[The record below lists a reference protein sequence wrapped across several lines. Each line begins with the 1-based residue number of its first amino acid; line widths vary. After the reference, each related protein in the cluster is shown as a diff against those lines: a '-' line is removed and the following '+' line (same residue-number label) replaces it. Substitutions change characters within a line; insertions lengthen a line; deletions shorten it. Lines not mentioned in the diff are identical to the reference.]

1 MKKFRCLS
9 LPENKKAEMAIK
21 DRAVSNWLLLGVV
34 LVFFQVVIGG
44 VTRLTDSGLSI
55 TEWAVIQGTLP
66 PLNEVEWNEAFDK
79 YKVHASKQYLS
90 LHADMDLKEF
100 KVIFFWEYFH
110 RLWARMMG
118 FAFLFPFLFF
128 LFKKRLTKRIIRR
141 LGVVILLAMC
151 AATFGWIMVASG
163 LNDDSRTW
171 VSAYKLIIHL
181 GIATTLIAY
190 LYKTYLISLGEARG
204 KDFKLFTPILNNS
217 TININKLG
225 AYKFGRILLLVLF
238 VQILLGGL
246 MAGMRAGLIHPH
258 FPVFVNF
265 DRFLL
270 ALDSI
275 NQSIESE
282 IVNYEPSSSIK
293 AFVQAFHR
301 AMAYALIIISV
312 IYGFFL
318 KKRGLLNR
326 YSKVYL
332 GVLTVQFLLGVLTI
346 INCFGSVPVFYGA
359 AHQAVALILLM
370 SLLRFDHELVHA
382 NK

>member
-1 MKKFRCLS
+1 
-9 LPENKKAEMAIK
+9 MANK
-21 DRAVSNWLLLGVV
+21 DRAVSNWLFIGVV

-55 TEWAVIQGTLP
+55 TEWSVIQGTLP
-66 PLNEVEWNEAFDK
+66 PMNEAEWIDAFDK
-79 YKVHASKQYLS
+79 YKVHANKQYLS

-128 LFKKRLTKRIIRR
+128 LAKKRLTKRVIKR

-190 LYKTYLISLGEARG
+190 LYKTYLISLGEERNNP
-204 KDFKLFTPILNNS
+204 FKLFTPFF
-217 TININKLG
+217 NKTSISLEKQG
-225 AYKFGRILLLVLF
+225 AFKFGRFVLLLLF
-238 VQILLGGL
+238 VQIILGGL

-270 ALDSI
+270 ALDTM
-275 NQSIESE
+275 NQAIETE

-293 AFVQAFHR
+293 AIVQIFHR
-301 AMAYALIIISV
+301 SMAYGLIVVSAV
-312 IYGFFL
+312 FGFYL
-318 KKRGLLNR
+318 NKRGLLNK
-326 YSKVYL
+326 YSKVFL
-332 GVLTVQFLLGVLTI
+332 GVLLIQFILGVLTI
-346 INCFGSVPVFYGA
+346 VNCFGSVPVFYGA

-370 SLLRFDHELVHA
+370 SLLRFDHNLAMV
-382 NK
+382 NKIVNN

>member
-1 MKKFRCLS
+1 
-9 LPENKKAEMAIK
+9 MAIK

-66 PLNEVEWNEAFDK
+66 PMNEVEWNEAFDK

-128 LFKKRLTKRIIRR
+128 LVKKRLTKRIIRR

-190 LYKTYLISLGEARG
+190 LYKTYLISLGEEKG
-204 KDFKLFTPILNNS
+204 KDFKLFTPFLNNS
-217 TININKLG
+217 TINSNNAG

-258 FPVFVNF
+258 FPVFINF

-270 ALDSI
+270 ALDSM

-293 AFVQAFHR
+293 ALVQVFHR
-301 AMAYALIIISV
+301 AMAYALVIISV

-332 GVLTVQFLLGVLTI
+332 GVLFVQFLLGVLTI

-370 SLLRFDHELVHA
+370 SLLRFDHELAYA